1 MIGIYKITNKVN
13 GKIYIGQSI
22 HIEKRWQE
30 HCQPSNNKSLIAKA
44 IKKYGKENFLFE
56 VVEQCIEEELLK
68 KEEYYIKL
76 YNSVVPNGYNQEMFS
91 KSKSIIFFDY
101 DKDTFLNIV
110 EDIQNT
116 DISFKEIAS
125 KYNLD
130 VSMIYYI
137 NRGDYHSLE
146 EFTYPLRE
154 VKDFSKKYYY
164 CVDCGKEISKG
175 ATRCLTCL
183 KKKYQK
189 VERPNREKLKQLIR
203 TIPFTRIGEMYG
215 VSDNAIRKWCISEK
229 LPKTK
234 KEIKAYSDK
243 EWEKI

>member
-56 VVEQCIEEELLK
+56 VIEQCTKEELLE
-68 KEEYYIKL
+68 KEEYYIKM

-91 KSKSIIFFDY
+91 KGKSIIFFDY
-101 DKDTFLNIV
+101 DKDTFLNMI

-116 DISFKEIAS
+116 DIPFKEIAS

-154 VKDFSKKYYY
+154 VKDFSKKYHY

-175 ATRCLTCL
+175 STRCAQCDYIARRTC
-183 KKKYQK
+183 
-189 VERPNREKLKQLIR
+189 VRPSREELKQMIR
-203 TIPFTRIGEMYG
+203 ITPFTEIGKQFNVNG
-215 VSDNAIRKWCISEK
+215 NTIKKWCIRENLPYRKKDIK
-229 LPKTK
+229 L
-234 KEIKAYSDK
+234 YSDE
-243 EWEKI
+243 EWDKI